1 MSSPPN
7 HKIVLGV
14 AGGIAAYKGCD
25 LVRRLRER
33 NFEVRV
39 VMTAA
44 AREFVAPLTFQA
56 LSSHPVHYAL
66 LDEEA
71 EAGMGHIEL
80 ARWADLVLIAPAT
93 AHVIARLAH
102 GLADDLLTTLCL
114 ATTAPLVLAPAM
126 NQQMWQAYATQAN
139 VRTLLDRGVAM
150 LGPGEGDQACGEV
163 GPGRM
168 LEPEEI
174 AAHIGERLGD
184 GGGLEGSEVEG
195 AGFGGDGLAGDGDG
209 CGSGSNGGLEGGGSG
224 NGNGLGG
231 VEVLITAGPTR
242 EALDPV
248 RFLTNHSTGKMGYA
262 VATAAAE
269 AGARV
274 SLVSGPTALAEPPG
288 VARIG
293 VTSAEEMYAEV
304 MARAEGCDIF
314 IAAAAVADYRPAR
327 RAERK
332 IKKRDGPTA
341 LDLVRTPDIVAGV
354 AALDRRP
361 FTVGFAAETES
372 LKAHARDKLERKGLD
387 MIAANQVGLADRGFA
402 SERNALSVLWR
413 DGGHRELAL
422 APKADLA
429 RSLIALVTE
438 RYRAAHPA

>member
-1 MSSPPN
+1 MSRPPN
-7 HKIVLGV
+7 RRIVLGV
-14 AGGIAAYKGCD
+14 AGGIAAYKAAD

-33 NFEVRV
+33 DFEVRV
-39 VMTAA
+39 VMTAG

-56 LSSHPVHYAL
+56 LSSNPVHCEL
-66 LDEEA
+66 LDEQA

-93 AHVIARLAH
+93 ANVLARLAH

-126 NQQMWQAYATQAN
+126 NQQMWQASATRAN
-139 VRTLLDRGVAM
+139 VLTLLDRGIAM
-150 LGPGEGDQACGEV
+150 LGPGEGDQACGEI

-174 AAHIGERLGD
+174 AARIAARFR
-184 GGGLEGSEVEG
+184 GG
-195 AGFGGDGLAGDGDG
+195 ALA
-209 CGSGSNGGLEGGGSG
+209 
-224 NGNGLGG
+224 G
-231 VEVLITAGPTR
+231 VEVLVTAGPTR

-262 VATAAAE
+262 VAAAAAE

-274 SLVSGPTALAEPPG
+274 SLVSGPTALPAPPG
-288 VARIG
+288 VDRIE

-304 MARAEGCDIF
+304 MARAARCDIF

-327 RAERK
+327 FAEQK
-332 IKKRDGPTA
+332 IKKSDGPAA

-354 AALDRRP
+354 AAMDDPP
-361 FTVGFAAETES
+361 FTVGFAAETQS
-372 LKAHARDKLERKGLD
+372 VHTHARDKLERKGLD
-387 MIAANQVGLADRGFA
+387 MIAANRVGLPDRGFA
-402 SERNALSVLWR
+402 SESNALSVLWR
-413 DGGHRELAL
+413 DGGCRELAL
-422 APKADLA
+422 APKAELA
-429 RSLIALVTE
+429 RSLIGLVAE
-438 RYRAAHPA
+438 RYRAEHPA